1 MTELWLFII
10 VGALAVASAVLM
22 LLSENAVHSALFL
35 IVTMVCIAFLFL
47 MLNSPFLALIQITVY
62 AGAIMVLFLFVIMLL
77 GAERL
82 QMADM
87 GPDKARFRW
96 FTPVA
101 LTLAL
106 ALLFSIGLVTIQG
119 NIDQQ
124 PVPQADPQV
133 RVVNT
138 ANAGPVDVYV
148 GSLLLADDL
157 AFGQASEFASVP
169 AGEYQVSVRPASGGE
184 STATLQAEPD
194 GVTSLVAYGTEALPQ
209 VALVSQSLAATERDG
224 DTRVLVF
231 NGVADVAQL
240 EVAES
245 SSFDTITDAYLRPVA
260 GGIALGEAAALE
272 RRAGEVSWDFYA
284 AGAPT
289 QRLAQLDEHGFGINR
304 SALLVLTQEVLTT
317 GGIRTAPLVFDAPAQ
332 AVYGS
337 PHSIGYSLFTTFLLP
352 FQVLGLLLLA
362 AMVGVI
368 VLTHRELAP
377 VKKVQA
383 RRRVSKSLTN
393 VIAAQVGHE
402 VVDEAPRL
410 PQPAPEKPT
419 EPEPVN

>member
-119 NIDQQ
+119 NLDQQ
-124 PVPQADPQV
+124 PVPQAQPQV
-133 RVVNT
+133 RVVNS

-169 AGEYQVSVRPASGGE
+169 AGSYDVSVRPASGGE
-184 STATLQAEPD
+184 VTATLEAAPD
-194 GVTSLVAYGTEALPQ
+194 GVTSVVAYGTEAQPL
-209 VALVSQSLAATERDG
+209 VALVDQPLTATSRDG
-224 DTRVLVF
+224 DTRVVVF
-231 NGVADVAQL
+231 NGLPETAQL
-240 EVAES
+240 NVAES
-245 SSFDTITDAYLRPVA
+245 SSFDTITDNYLRPVVT
-260 GGIALGEAAALE
+260 GIAAGEAAVIE
-272 RRAGEVSWDFYA
+272 RRAGEASWDFYA
-284 AGAPT
+284 ADAPT
-289 QRLAQLDEHGFGINR
+289 ARLAQLGEHTFAVNR
-304 SALLVLTQEVLTT
+304 SALVVLAQEVLST
-317 GGIRTAPLVFDAPAQ
+317 GGIRTAPAVYDVPAA

-337 PHSIGYSLFTTFLLP
+337 PHSIGYSLFTSFLLP

-410 PQPAPEKPT
+410 PQPASEKSS
-419 EPEPVN
+419 EPEPVK